1 MNNPRVTLLSITH
14 DIPRVMSKVW
24 QIAKDKQ
31 SLEDMEDLSP
41 KEIEDI
47 IGTNLPTAE
56 YINTIWCV
64 EGMPRAFWDQFDRT
78 RLAAFWEQS
87 VRILDLSTFYDDMG
101 YWIPDSIAN
110 VPEALDCYNKGMKHI
125 QETYSTLVKNGVP
138 SEDARGVIPL
148 HVNVRGTCAIN
159 LRALKGVIS
168 NRVCFISQG
177 AYWLPVISGM
187 IRELNKVL
195 PERVV
200 KSMVNLP
207 CRGKDHCPIES
218 NVVTRLTDEDPN
230 PICPIYMKRFMDKTD
245 QIDLDE
251 RTIST
256 INYIYEKHPN
266 YDEIKD
272 KYFELIRSLGM
283 EE

>member
-1 MNNPRVTLLSITH
+1 MNNPKVTLLSITK
-14 DIPRVMSKVW
+14 DIPEVMSAVW

-31 SLEDMEDLSP
+31 PLDDMKVLPE
-41 KEIEDI
+41 KELEDI
-47 IGTNLPTAE
+47 ISTNLPTAE
-56 YINTIWCV
+56 YVNTIWCV

-87 VRILDLSTFYDDMG
+87 VRILDLTCFADNME
-101 YWIPDSIAN
+101 YWVPDS
-110 VPEALDCYNKGMKHI
+110 LSRNKYAKGYYHECMREI
-125 QETYSTLVKNGVP
+125 QTAYKNMLRLGIP

-148 HVNVRGTCAIN
+148 HVNVRGTCCIN

-200 KSMVNLP
+200 RSMVNLP
-207 CRGKDHCPIES
+207 CKGKDHCPIES

-230 PICPIYMKRFMDKTD
+230 PICPIYLKRFVQVPNDFNEIVYK
-245 QIDLDE
+245 
-251 RTIST
+251 
-256 INYIYEKHPN
+256 KHPN
-266 YDEIKD
+266 YDEIKN